1 MIRYPVFKAQL
12 LVEILPGEGV
22 LLLSEDTTR
31 ALHGRLYEHLAPLLD
46 GAHSV
51 PQLVAA
57 LAPQFDGT
65 HVHYALALLEKNGHI
80 TEAEP
85 TMAPAEAAFWDGI
98 GLVRGTVSQAL
109 QQKCVSLHAVGN
121 VSVAPLRE
129 ALERLG
135 VQIGIERADLA
146 VVLTDDYQRRELADV
161 DTSMRAAGRAWL
173 VARPGGHEPWLGPLY
188 APGDAA
194 CHRCLAHYL
203 ARNRVVHRFIAER
216 RGQVDPPITGK
227 AALPATLAMAAELL
241 AIEIIK
247 FLSGGVSVL
256 RHEVLSIDTRNWT
269 TLHHPLRHNPCCT
282 ACGMAAS
289 SGPRPLMLMP
299 RPMACLQD
307 GGYRSVPPEQ
317 IFEKYRHLISPITGV
332 VTKLRRV
339 HEDGDIAHVYVAG
352 HNGAFR
358 MGSLDFLK
366 RSLRAASS
374 GKGMSDM
381 QAKVSALCEAIERY
395 SCERRGDEVVIT
407 DSYLEMQR
415 HYGDDAIHPN
425 QVMLYSERQL
435 AERKAWNDRKSM
447 FNWVPEPLDATL
459 PIDWT
464 PVWSLTHQRRRY
476 LPTQLVYC
484 GSPAS
489 TVCDAFYAVGCS
501 NGNASGN
508 NLEEAVLQGFLELV
522 ERDAIALWWYNRL
535 RKPGASMRDVELA
548 YPKALADHYA
558 SIGREAWVLDLTSDL
573 GIPVFAALSR
583 RLHATQEQIL
593 FGFGCHLDARIALQ
607 RACAEMNQ
615 MLGLAQDGRG
625 GNHPGLEDEET
636 VAWLTTA
643 TLDNQTYLA
652 PAAGV
657 PMKRP
662 DDFPIRHSGDLL
674 QDITHC
680 RRIVEQRG
688 MEVLVLDQTRAD
700 TGLPA
705 VKVIVPGLR
714 HFWARYGSGRLYDV
728 PVAMGWLP
736 EARTEDELNPIP
748 MFM

>member
-1 MIRYPVFKAQL
+1 
-12 LVEILPGEGV
+12 
-22 LLLSEDTTR
+22 
-31 ALHGRLYEHLAPLLD
+31 
-46 GAHSV
+46 
-51 PQLVAA
+51 
-57 LAPQFDGT
+57 
-65 HVHYALALLEKNGHI
+65 
-80 TEAEP
+80 
-85 TMAPAEAAFWDGI
+85 
-98 GLVRGTVSQAL
+98 
-109 QQKCVSLHAVGN
+109 
-121 VSVAPLRE
+121 
-129 ALERLG
+129 
-135 VQIGIERADLA
+135 
-146 VVLTDDYQRRELADV
+146 
-161 DTSMRAAGRAWL
+161 
-173 VARPGGHEPWLGPLY
+173 
-188 APGDAA
+188 
-194 CHRCLAHYL
+194 
-203 ARNRVVHRFIAER
+203 
-216 RGQVDPPITGK
+216 
-227 AALPATLAMAAELL
+227 MAAELL
-241 AIEIIK
+241 AVEIAK
-247 FLSGGVSVL
+247 FLAGGASVL
-256 RHEVLSIDTRNWT
+256 RQEVLSIDTRNWT
-269 TLHHPLRHNPCCT
+269 TLHPLRHNPCCT

-317 IFEKYRHLISPITGV
+317 TFEKYRHLISPITGV

-339 HEDGDIAHVYVAG
+339 LEDGDIAHVYVAG

-358 MGSLDFLK
+358 MGSLDFPK
-366 RSLRAASS
+366 RSLRATSS
-374 GKGMSDM
+374 GKGMSNI

-395 SCERRGDEVVIT
+395 SCERRGDEVVVT
-407 DSYLEMQR
+407 DGYLEMQR

-435 AERKAWNDRKSM
+435 VERKAWNDRKSM

-464 PVWSLTHQRRRY
+464 PVWSLTHQRHRY

-535 RKPGASMRDVELA
+535 RKPGASMRDVDLA

-583 RLHATQEQIL
+583 RLHATQAQIL

-625 GNHPGLEDEET
+625 GSHPGLEDEET
-636 VAWLTTA
+636 VAWLSTA

-662 DDFPIRHSGDLL
+662 DDFPICHSGDLL
-674 QDITHC
+674 QDVTHC
-680 RRIVEQRG
+680 RRVVEQRG

-736 EARTEDELNPIP
+736 EPRTEDELNPIP

>member
-1 MIRYPVFKAQL
+1 MIRYPVFKAHL
-12 LVEILPGEGV
+12 RVEVLQDEGV
-22 LLLSEDTTR
+22 LLLSEDTAR
-31 ALHGRLYEHLAPLLD
+31 ALHGRLYERLAPLLD
-46 GAHSV
+46 GSRSV
-51 PQLVAA
+51 QQVVNE
-57 LAPQFDGT
+57 LAPQFDAT

-80 TEAEP
+80 TESAP
-85 TMAPAEAAFWDGI
+85 LMAPADAAFWDGM
-98 GLVRGTVSQAL
+98 GLARGSVHYAL

-121 VSVAPLRE
+121 VSVAPLHE

-135 VQIGIERADLA
+135 IRVGGECADLA

-161 DTSMRAAGRAWL
+161 DAAMRTAERAWL
-173 VARPGGHEPWLGPLY
+173 VARPVGHEPWFGPLY

-194 CHRCLAHYL
+194 CHRCLTHRL
-203 ARNRVVHRFIAER
+203 ARNRVMHRFIAEH
-216 RGQVDPPITGK
+216 RGQEGPPITAK

-241 AIEIIK
+241 AVEIAK
-247 FLSGGVSVL
+247 FLAGGTSVL
-256 RHEVLSIDTRNWT
+256 RHEVLSIDTRSWT
-269 TLHHPLRHNPCCT
+269 TLHHPLRHYPCCA

-289 SGPRPLMLMP
+289 SEPRPLTLMP
-299 RPMACLQD
+299 RPVACQQD
-307 GGYRSVPPEQ
+307 GGYRSVPPEET
-317 IFEKYRHLISPITGV
+317 FENYQHLISPITGV

-358 MGSLDFLK
+358 MCSLDFLR

-374 GKGMSDM
+374 GKGVSGI

-395 SCERRGDEVVIT
+395 SCERRGDEAVIT
-407 DSYLEMQR
+407 ASYIEMQR
-415 HYGDDAIHPN
+415 HHADDVIHPN

-447 FNWVPEPLDATL
+447 FNWVPEPLAAST

-464 PVWSLTHQRRRY
+464 PVWSLTHQRHRY

-484 GSPAS
+484 ASPAS
-489 TVCDAFYAVGCS
+489 MTCNAFYAAGCS

-522 ERDAIALWWYNRL
+522 ERDAVALWWYNRL
-535 RKPGASMRDVELA
+535 PKPGAAMHDLELA
-548 YPKALADHYA
+548 YPKALAAHYA
-558 SIGREAWVLDLTSDL
+558 SVGREAWVLDLTSDL

-583 RLHATQEQIL
+583 RRHATQEQIL

-615 MLGLAQDGRG
+615 MLRLAQIG
-625 GNHPGLEDEET
+625 GECGSPAMEDQET
-636 VAWLTTA
+636 LAWLTTA

-652 PAAGV
+652 PAAGT
-657 PMKRP
+657 PMRRLV
-662 DDFPIRHSGDLL
+662 DFPVCHSGDLL

-680 RRIVEQRG
+680 RRIIEQRG
-688 MEVLVLDQTRAD
+688 MEMLVLDQTRAD
-700 TGLPA
+700 TRLPA

-714 HFWARYGSGRLYDV
+714 HFWARYGGGRLYEV
-728 PVAMGWLP
+728 PVTMGWLS
-736 EARTEDELNPIP
+736 EARTEEELNPIP